1 MTVVSPVQTS
11 GATLFQAKS
20 DTAMV
25 GFDTEPR
32 LDLVLSIVIPVYNER
47 ETLPRILRACVL
59 ALPQVQKEIII
70 VDDGSN
76 DGTREWLIGTFPSME
91 STLRGVRRTYDGS
104 VQFLGETDGRPAD
117 TWEMVEK
124 SVRVRV
130 IFQKNQGKGGALRT
144 GFTSSTGDIVVIQDA
159 DLEYDPSDWA
169 SMIRLIQIGV
179 ADVVYGARFY
189 GRPHRSL
196 YMYHMLGNKSIT
208 YLFNLLFDQTLTDI
222 ETCYKMFRRSILDGV
237 RLVSNDFGIEVELSA
252 ILAGS
257 KRWRVYETAI
267 NYYGRTYIEGK
278 KIGWRDGL
286 KALWYVF
293 KFRFR

>member
-1 MTVVSPVQTS
+1 MTLVSSVRTS

-70 VDDGSN
+70 VDDGSK
-76 DGTREWLIGTFPSME
+76 DGTREWLLGTFPSME

-104 VQFLGETDGRPAD
+104 VQFLGETDG
-117 TWEMVEK
+117 WEMVEK

-169 SMIRLIQIGV
+169 PMIRLIQIGV

-189 GRPHRSL
+189 GRPHRTL
-196 YMYHMLGNKSIT
+196 YMYHMLGNRIIT
-208 YLFNLLFDQTLTDI
+208 YLFNTLFDQTLTDV

-267 NYYGRTYIEGK
+267 HYYGRTYLEGK

-286 KALWYVF
+286 KALWYVV